1 MTANTYDNDRETLSS
16 LFDGEL
22 GGDAARF
29 ALKRLAHDEQ
39 WRDAFGRW
47 QLCGDV
53 LRGQAVAVAG
63 GDFAQRVASAIA
75 REHAPTMVAPAVPRA
90 TLLSGRRG
98 WIGGALAASV
108 AVAALFVAR
117 PLSNGSAPAAP
128 DAAQAQV
135 AEASSARTSAG
146 PDVPVSK
153 TPSAP
158 TTPAV
163 DLGAA
168 AVAAAEVPRRAIERR
183 SSRSQS
189 QRAALRASTRREPA
203 AVAVAAPPSDDGGGS
218 DDDGGGS
225 DEASGGG
232 GGNGDGGGGGAAAAA
247 SASATTALAAGVQ
260 ATTANAAATANP
272 FQPPSEA
279 VARPWPRAVLPQYSS
294 EGGINASYGAASP
307 SFYLFEPSM
316 PQEAAQATTERDSPP
331 R

>member
-1 MTANTYDNDRETLSS
+1 MTANTYDNDRETLSA

-22 GGDAARF
+22 SGDAGRF
-29 ALKRLAHDEQ
+29 ALKRLGHDEQ

-53 LRGQAVAVAG
+53 LRGQATAVAN
-63 GDFAQRVASAIA
+63 GDFARRVASAIA
-75 REHAPTMVAPAVPRA
+75 REHAPAVIPSVPKA

-135 AEASSARTSAG
+135 AEASSAPTNAG

-158 TTPAV
+158 TPAV

-183 SSRSQS
+183 SSRSQN
-189 QRAALRASTRREPA
+189 QRAALRASARREPA
-203 AVAVAAPPSDDGGGS
+203 PVAVAA
-218 DDDGGGS
+218 
-225 DEASGGG
+225 
-232 GGNGDGGGGGAAAAA
+232 AAAP
-247 SASATTALAAGVQ
+247 ASATTALAGDVLT
-260 ATTANAAATANP
+260 TTANAAASANP
-272 FQPPSEA
+272 FQPQPGEA
-279 VARPWPRAVLPQYSS
+279 AARPWPRAVLPQYSS

-307 SFYLFEPSM
+307 SFYPFEPSM
-316 PQEAAQATTERDSPP
+316 PQEAGQATVERNSPP
-331 R
+331 P